1 MIKHLANIV
10 TFCRILG
17 SILLFFFPV
26 FSIRFYIIY
35 IICGFSDM
43 TDGTIARSTKSA
55 SELGSKLDTVA
66 DLVFVA
72 VSMIKLLPAINI
84 PGWLFVWCIV
94 IATIKIINI
103 IWGYVSKKQFIALHS
118 IMNKLAG
125 ALLFLLP
132 LTLSIIELKYS
143 AIAVCSVATLAS
155 IHESVCIGSKSNKA
169 RTKNRLT
176 LK

>member
-17 SILLFFFPV
+17 SILLLFFPV
-26 FSIRFYIIY
+26 FSIEFYIIY

-55 SELGSKLDTVA
+55 SELGSKFDTVA
-66 DLVFVA
+66 DLVFVTA
-72 VSMIKLLPAINI
+72 SMIKLLPATNI
-84 PGWLFVWCIV
+84 PRWLFIWGIV

-103 IWGYVSKKQFIALHS
+103 IWGYVFKKQLVAMHTV
-118 IMNKLAG
+118 MNKITGL
-125 ALLFLLP
+125 LLFLLP

-155 IHESVCIGSKSNKA
+155 IHESVCIGIKSNKA